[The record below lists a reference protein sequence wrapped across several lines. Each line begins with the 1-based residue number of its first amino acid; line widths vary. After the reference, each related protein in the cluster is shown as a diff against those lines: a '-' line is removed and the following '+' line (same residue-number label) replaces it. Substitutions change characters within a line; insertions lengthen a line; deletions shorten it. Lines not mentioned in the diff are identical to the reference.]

1 MHEQLKY
8 IQNMLGGTPAFL
20 TGSAVAADH
29 YDLDDAFNDIDIF
42 TPTPIATASTIQQL
56 LSAGS
61 TLDEKYSRVWERW
74 QTNGLSNF
82 ATHSMRMVLPSNMEV
97 NVIFKKEHGHP
108 LRSLA
113 HVIESFD
120 FGLLALGYDLRDP
133 YTLRDYRPAMFPHL
147 DPDGPLPLLPIRRR
161 DWRCGFFSQYQ
172 GVRQASRYA
181 KYVHYGYDMSEVAK
195 DLIVGYH
202 AGADYQFRLDTDD
215 SLKLGAIYELLAEY
229 ITDDRL
235 GELRELESTIRYSDA
250 LDQIMEALV

>member
-20 TGSAVAADH
+20 TGSAVAAAH
-29 YDLDDAFNDIDIF
+29 YDLDDAFSDIDIF

-56 LSAGS
+56 LNAGA

-82 ATHSMRMVLPSNMEV
+82 ATHSMRLTLPSNVEA
-97 NVIFKKEHGHP
+97 NVIFKKEHNHP
-108 LRSLA
+108 LRSLSQ
-113 HVIESFD
+113 VVESFD

-133 YTLRDYRPAMFPHL
+133 YTLRDYRSTMFPHL

-181 KYVHYGYDMSEVAK
+181 KYVQYGYDMSEVAK
-195 DLIVGYH
+195 DLVVGYH
-202 AGADYQFRLDTDD
+202 AGADYQFSLDTDD
-215 SLKLGAIYELLAEY
+215 SRQLGSIYELLAQY
-229 ITDDRL
+229 ITDDRIV
-235 GELRELESTIRYSDA
+235 ELRELEATVRYSDA